1 MADIAPILVGPDYRI
16 RPLVEGDR
24 DKLYLAARDPLI
36 WEQHPARTRH
46 QRNVFDEYF
55 SSLIASP
62 GSVAFELKAS
72 GRIVGCSRF
81 YLAPNAPDEWS
92 IGFTFIER
100 NLWGGGANFALK
112 TLMLDHLF
120 TTEER
125 VWFHIGK
132 DNVRSQKGTAK
143 LGAVPAGECLGDP
156 LATGQMQYFLGFVL
170 SRDNWGRAKLKGPSR
185 GPVG

>member
-1 MADIAPILVGPDYRI
+1 MIDIQPILVGPDYRI

-24 DKLYLAARDPLI
+24 NNLYLAARDPLI

-46 QRNVFDEYF
+46 QRNVFDAYF
-55 SSLIASP
+55 TALIAEA
-62 GSVAFELKAS
+62 GSVAFEVKAS
-72 GRIVGCSRF
+72 GRIFGCSRF
-81 YLAPNAPDEWS
+81 YKAPNAPEEWS

-100 NLWGGGANFALK
+100 ALWGGEANFALK

-143 LGAVPAGECLGDP
+143 LGAVPAGDCRGDP
-156 LATGQMQYFLGFVL
+156 LNTGQMQHFLSYVL
-170 SRDNWGRAKLKGPSR
+170 SRRNWQRVKSTRLA
-185 GPVG
+185 V